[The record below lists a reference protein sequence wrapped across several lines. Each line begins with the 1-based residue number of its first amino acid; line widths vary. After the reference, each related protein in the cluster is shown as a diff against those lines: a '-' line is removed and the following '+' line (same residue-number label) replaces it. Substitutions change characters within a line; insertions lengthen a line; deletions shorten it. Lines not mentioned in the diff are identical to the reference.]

1 VKFFRIGWVILAV
14 VILGL
19 DAAGIPYGYAN
30 FASLCTKGARVCA
43 EDSLLTPEGAREL
56 SELGISRIFYAAYQG
71 VGVETVFTLV
81 CFAVAAVIFLRR
93 SDERM
98 ALFTSYV
105 LLLFGG
111 AGAAGTMRALA
122 EAHPVFSFPTTLLDY
137 VSQVCFGIFFYLFP
151 DGRFVPRWTRW
162 LAVASALYWVPATF
176 MPQAFTES
184 LFSVVFFVFL
194 GSLVVAQVY
203 RYRRVST
210 PEQRQQ
216 TKWVVFG
223 FTVALA
229 VFTSIL
235 LLASFVP
242 PTLQNAGPVGTMVFG
257 TLIYGSLLLIP
268 LSIGLAILHSRLYDI
283 DVIINRA
290 LVYGPLTTL
299 LVVIYFGCVVG
310 SQYIIRILTGQDS
323 TLAIVASTLA
333 IAALFNPLR
342 RYLQNFIDR
351 RFYRKKYDAARVLED
366 FSVRLRDETDLE
378 RLNDDLKTVIQETMQ
393 PEHVSL
399 WLRPGAGPKSG
410 QTN

>member
-1 VKFFRIGWVILAV
+1 
-14 VILGL
+14 
-19 DAAGIPYGYAN
+19 
-30 FASLCTKGARVCA
+30 
-43 EDSLLTPEGAREL
+43 
-56 SELGISRIFYAAYQG
+56 
-71 VGVETVFTLV
+71 
-81 CFAVAAVIFLRR
+81 
-93 SDERM
+93 M
-98 ALFTSYV
+98 
-105 LLLFGG
+105 
-111 AGAAGTMRALA
+111 
-122 EAHPVFSFPTTLLDY
+122 
-137 VSQVCFGIFFYLFP
+137 
-151 DGRFVPRWTRW
+151 
-162 LAVASALYWVPATF
+162 
-176 MPQAFTES
+176 
-184 LFSVVFFVFL
+184 
-194 GSLVVAQVY
+194 
-203 RYRRVST
+203 ST

-378 RLNDDLKTVIQETMQ
+378 RLNDDLKSVIQETMQ

>member
-1 VKFFRIGWVILAV
+1 V
-14 VILGL
+14 
-19 DAAGIPYGYAN
+19 
-30 FASLCTKGARVCA
+30 
-43 EDSLLTPEGAREL
+43 
-56 SELGISRIFYAAYQG
+56 
-71 VGVETVFTLV
+71 V

-137 VSQVCFGIFFYLFP
+137 VSQVSFGIFFYLFP
-151 DGRFVPRWTRW
+151 DGRFVPLWTRW

-184 LFSVVFFVFL
+184 LFSVVFFIFL

-235 LLASFVP
+235 LLANFVL
-242 PTLQNAGPVGTMVFG
+242 PTLQNAGPVGTMVVG
-257 TLIYGSLLLIP
+257 TLVYGSLLLIP

-310 SQYIIRILTGQDS
+310 SQYIIRVLTGQDS

-378 RLNDDLKTVIQETMQ
+378 RLNDDLKAVIQETMQ

-410 QTN
+410 QTY

>member
-1 VKFFRIGWVILAV
+1 MRFFRIGWVILAV

-19 DAAGIPYGYAN
+19 DAAGIPYDYAN
-30 FASLCTKGARVCA
+30 FASLCTQGARVCA
-43 EDSLLTPEGAREL
+43 EDGLLTPEGAREL
-56 SELGISRIFYAAYQG
+56 SEVGISRTFYAAYQG

-137 VSQVCFGIFFYLFP
+137 VSQVSFGIFFYLFP
-151 DGRFVPRWTRW
+151 DGRFVPLWTRW
-162 LAVASALYWVPATF
+162 LAVASALYWAPATF

-184 LFSVVFFVFL
+184 LFSVVFFIFL

-229 VFTSIL
+229 VFTSLL
-235 LLASFVP
+235 LLANFVL
-242 PTLQNAGPVGTMVFG
+242 PTLQNAGPVGTMVVG
-257 TLIYGSLLLIP
+257 TLVYGSLLLIP

-310 SQYIIRILTGQDS
+310 SQYIIRVLTGQDS

-378 RLNDDLKTVIQETMQ
+378 RLNDDLKAVIQETMQ